1 MEHEEVLLK
10 RRDEKEYINTYSFYE
25 VNETLCDYD
34 RLHLQQ
40 RIEDEQQCDLL
51 IQDLREEVYQ
61 AFAEQI
67 QDKDVLRKD
76 YIRRVL
82 HLRKVTMTLL
92 WFNSVFLC

>member
-1 MEHEEVLLK
+1 MK
-10 RRDEKEYINTYSFYE
+10 
-25 VNETLCDYD
+25 LCVYD

-51 IQDLREEVYQ
+51 IQDLQEQIYQ
-61 AFAEQI
+61 AYAEQI
-67 QDKDVLRKD
+67 QDKDVLHED

>member
-1 MEHEEVLLK
+1 MKL
-10 RRDEKEYINTYSFYE
+10 S
-25 VNETLCDYD
+25 DYD

-51 IQDLREEVYQ
+51 IQDLRVQICQ
-61 AFAEQI
+61 AYAEQI
-67 QDKDVLRKD
+67 QDKDVLHED

-82 HLRKVTMTLL
+82 RLRKVTMTLL